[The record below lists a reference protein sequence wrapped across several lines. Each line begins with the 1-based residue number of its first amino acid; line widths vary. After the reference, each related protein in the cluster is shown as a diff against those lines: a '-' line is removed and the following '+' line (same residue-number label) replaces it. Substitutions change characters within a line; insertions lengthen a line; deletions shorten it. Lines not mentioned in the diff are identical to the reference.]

1 MNECTEVID
10 QWYWINEEFC
20 SCIESYKTTLFQR
33 PELFGGRGSQD
44 HTLLMWVPHHVP
56 GKELCVSH
64 SLLFFVSKLPKQR
77 DIRRVGQK
85 DPLEKGMATHS
96 DILAW
101 RIPQTEEPGSL
112 QSMESQRVKHNWV
125 TNVLSS
131 IIWGRVYYLLQDE
144 NTPSVFPLGL
154 SPGGDW
160 YVSRIGN

>member
-1 MNECTEVID
+1 
-10 QWYWINEEFC
+10 
-20 SCIESYKTTLFQR
+20 
-33 PELFGGRGSQD
+33 
-44 HTLLMWVPHHVP
+44 MWVPHHVP

-112 QSMESQRVKHNWV
+112 QSMESQRVKHN
-125 TNVLSS
+125 
-131 IIWGRVYYLLQDE
+131 
-144 NTPSVFPLGL
+144 
-154 SPGGDW
+154 
-160 YVSRIGN
+160 